1 MIHTQLPRTYR
12 QGFVNGLAGTVVLG
26 FAMILTYVLFGHAL
40 IKLIYDSDLSLA
52 NRFMTGKSVTPLH
65 AYFAAMDR
73 AVLWLGV
80 CFVTVGALA
89 LLIIKNPL
97 GVVFSA
103 TSFFVSTLAIFLLLD
118 LFPALIKPL
127 HFDMIPY
134 FNYRLTY
141 VPDPV
146 LGFRERPHHRARIA
160 SFRGFAYS
168 PLYGIDVPPRTLV
181 WETDKEGFRNDS
193 DTSNAEVAVIGSSF
207 PEYGTELENT
217 YPSKLEEKL
226 GRQRVAN
233 FGKAGYGPFQYLE
246 VLKRYVVK
254 KKPRYVLFAF
264 YPVGDIEG
272 YLVDWLTGRGNM
284 GQAKRNIAFG
294 GFFPRY
300 SIAVQQTWKMLTS
313 GCWTALQVGFQK
325 IVGTEFV
332 HPDVTVLR
340 LLNNT
345 TERIIMVDRHS
356 ARSTDDLLK
365 SPEWHAME
373 KILAEFK
380 HLSEQNQIVPVLVY
394 IPAQTEIYSEYST
407 LNSGAN
413 WLAIR
418 ESQIATSGSN
428 EEAARR
434 LAAKVGIQL
443 INLRPAFKQAAR
455 QGKLLY
461 YRLDSHWNDE
471 GREIAAKVTAEAL
484 KAIDS
489 HWPEDPQKAKPKAP
503 KKDKPPSGTQQVKVD
518 GKDTIITRGLDGTIN
533 FWNSRAEELYGWR
546 KDEAIGKVSHS
557 LLKTQFPKP
566 LKQIDDEL
574 VQTGRWEGKLV
585 HATRDGRRVVV
596 ESRWLLDPKGQ
607 PGAVTEINI
616 PSADSRSLRD
626 TDVNALSAVDPNS
639 SRHQIRKLIEAQ
651 RG

>member
-1 MIHTQLPRTYR
+1 
-12 QGFVNGLAGTVVLG
+12 
-26 FAMILTYVLFGHAL
+26 
-40 IKLIYDSDLSLA
+40 
-52 NRFMTGKSVTPLH
+52 
-65 AYFAAMDR
+65 
-73 AVLWLGV
+73 
-80 CFVTVGALA
+80 
-89 LLIIKNPL
+89 
-97 GVVFSA
+97 
-103 TSFFVSTLAIFLLLD
+103 
-118 LFPALIKPL
+118 
-127 HFDMIPY
+127 
-134 FNYRLTY
+134 
-141 VPDPV
+141 
-146 LGFRERPHHRARIA
+146 
-160 SFRGFAYS
+160 
-168 PLYGIDVPPRTLV
+168 
-181 WETDKEGFRNDS
+181 
-193 DTSNAEVAVIGSSF
+193 
-207 PEYGTELENT
+207 
-217 YPSKLEEKL
+217 
-226 GRQRVAN
+226 
-233 FGKAGYGPFQYLE
+233 
-246 VLKRYVVK
+246 
-254 KKPRYVLFAF
+254 
-264 YPVGDIEG
+264 
-272 YLVDWLTGRGNM
+272 
-284 GQAKRNIAFG
+284 
-294 GFFPRY
+294 
-300 SIAVQQTWKMLTS
+300 
-313 GCWTALQVGFQK
+313 
-325 IVGTEFV
+325 
-332 HPDVTVLR
+332 
-340 LLNNT
+340 
-345 TERIIMVDRHS
+345 
-356 ARSTDDLLK
+356 
-365 SPEWHAME
+365 ME